1 MLLGEESM
9 LLQGFP
15 IGVVSDLVA
24 ETPDKLIQ
32 DIAGNMVANPVMLI
46 MMMSAVA
53 CVDWTHEGLGEG
65 PQLAEEA
72 AASEGEEGAL
82 HALRLLVRSSSGD
95 ADDPQDDVQFPCK
108 KKIRCS

>member
-1 MLLGEESM
+1 M

-15 IGVVSDLVA
+15 IGAVSDLVA
-24 ETPDKLIQ
+24 ETPDKRIQ

-65 PQLAEEA
+65 SQLAEESP
-72 AASEGEEGAL
+72 ASEDVEGAL
-82 HALRLLVRSSSGD
+82 HALRLLVTSSSGD
-95 ADDPQDDVQFPCK
+95 ADDPQDDVQSPCK